1 MSRENIYI
9 SGVTVKQ
16 CKTTSCSCFRAEHQ
30 WSHEDWT
37 YLMKRHILCRRRLA
51 FFAVQRCYWQ
61 RFRWVFAQVYKHY
74 PCPLFLYYEL
84 LLGCVERYT
93 WEVGRTCETA
103 VYVPVCCFISYNA
116 CLWCA
121 EEKERRRV
129 CTFVSKA
136 GLCVCAV
143 LLH

>member
-30 WSHEDWT
+30 WSREDWT
-37 YLMKRHILCRRRLA
+37 YLIKRHILCRLCLA
-51 FFAVQRCYWQ
+51 FFAVQRRYWQ
-61 RFRWVFAQVYKHY
+61 IQVGVCPSMQALRLPSFSLLWVVIRM
-74 PCPLFLYYEL
+74 CGVLYMRS
-84 LLGCVERYT
+84 GS
-93 WEVGRTCETA
+93 
-103 VYVPVCCFISYNA
+103 YVRNCGLCPVCCFISYNA
-116 CLWCA
+116 CLRCA
-121 EEKERRRV
+121 EEKEGSCV

-136 GLCVCAV
+136 GLYVCAV